1 MGFSSQFHFIVCLTT
16 TGIMMLTFGLT
27 TMIRNDYNPFAEPLL
42 PGWAP
47 ALCLAEAPFRLIL
60 QALAAR
66 SKVWDVPP
74 IEATKIDVTAWNR
87 LDGASRA
94 KKLAKT
100 IVENHFRHKFVRVNR
115 EWIIHNIATI
125 LGGKNYIRHAGAE
138 LPYLQA
144 IHQRAVNAEEVE
156 KRLDAE
162 QQQVKNDL
170 ALMPYNIRAMQQKQK
185 ENAHLGLG
193 DAPGSDIDVTDDSVS
208 DLPAPHWTCKPPL
221 KQPYVQRLARMW
233 MGFARQNLRLKSLVS
248 DIVAS
253 QLRAHC
259 TRCRSVYRL

>member
-1 MGFSSQFHFIVCLTT
+1 MPVLQQPRLKFRELDIKRINTKILPNKGAYIFLQQGQEMRDILNQTANFRHQHRQQDQQRDTAGQHKQQEHHKHCRRS
-16 TGIMMLTFGLT
+16 
-27 TMIRNDYNPFAEPLL
+27 AEP
-42 PGWAP
+42 
-47 ALCLAEAPFRLIL
+47 
-60 QALAAR
+60 
-66 SKVWDVPP
+66 
-74 IEATKIDVTAWNR
+74 VT
-87 LDGASRA
+87 
-94 KKLAKT
+94 
-100 IVENHFRHKFVRVNR
+100 
-115 EWIIHNIATI
+115 
-125 LGGKNYIRHAGAE
+125 
-138 LPYLQA
+138 LQA